1 MLGHLMSG
9 SRILL
14 CERIDAD
21 GVGLN
26 GMDTDTTQ
34 IYPNLFIPH
43 PNFSDEVNRN
53 IVQSEIEGGVHL
65 DHLTEGTTLRVET
78 QHRWYTIVLLGQGN
92 ALISG
97 HPEFCPAPVLV
108 RILGSTWGGS
118 MLKSRFIGRGMHL
131 EFRHPTLQTITTSRI
146 VDIQAKRPET
156 PARA

>member
-1 MLGHLMSG
+1 MSG
-9 SRILL
+9 SCILL
-14 CERIDAD
+14 CERISTD
-21 GVGLN
+21 GVGLEV
-26 GMDTDTTQ
+26 MDTDTTQ
-34 IYPNLFIPH
+34 IYPNLYMPH

-65 DHLTEGTTLRVET
+65 DHLTEGTTLRIET

-97 HPEFCPAPVLV
+97 HPQFCPAPVLV
-108 RILGSTWGGS
+108 RIVGSTWGGS

-146 VDIQAKRPET
+146 VDIQANRPGA
-156 PARA
+156 PAQA